1 MAKSQAL
8 RELYAAL
15 EGYQP
20 LVVLTGHTPGATK
33 LPEARIVGD
42 AVRLR
47 PHPVPGLVLGLGG
60 KNQGRTQAEKVWDV
74 SLMVYAADVFAAADI
89 LETLEAFALD
99 SRWTT
104 SSIRKAEWLSS
115 QQVELEPD
123 QQYISCQV
131 LLRLYLVS

>member
-15 EGYQP
+15 EAYQP
-20 LVVLTGHTPGATK
+20 LVALTGHTPGATK

-89 LETLEAFALD
+89 GETLETFALD

-104 SSIRKAEWLSS
+104 SSIRKVDWLSS